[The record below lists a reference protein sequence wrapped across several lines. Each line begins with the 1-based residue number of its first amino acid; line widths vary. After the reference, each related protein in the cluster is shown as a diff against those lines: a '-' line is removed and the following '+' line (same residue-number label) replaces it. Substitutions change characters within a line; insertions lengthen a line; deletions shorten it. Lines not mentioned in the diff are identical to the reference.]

1 VAIEWRGHGTRD
13 LRFADVFLCVQRS
26 HVIGTRQEK
35 TMAIHTLRRRLAA
48 LGTVLGLGVVVP
60 FAAGAT
66 PAYAQ
71 AQLEITKTQVGEFTR
86 GGLGTYRIT
95 VSNPGD
101 EPTVFAGTR
110 MRDTFPDGL
119 TIEEFRIVSNTTE
132 SVLCSPMAPDM
143 LECQSSALEPGDSY
157 VIEVD
162 VNVPNDAPCVVTNT
176 ATVAE
181 RDGSLSDSSSDTT
194 NIPGPDCNGS
204 GGGGSI
210 LPINLNGLIPM
221 FNNITTNNSINSP
234 GATNTSNQTFG
245 LNAQ

>member
-1 VAIEWRGHGTRD
+1 
-13 LRFADVFLCVQRS
+13 
-26 HVIGTRQEK
+26 
-35 TMAIHTLRRRLAA
+35 MAIHTLRRRLAA
-48 LGTVLGLGVVVP
+48 LGTVLGLGIAVP

-71 AQLEITKTQVGEFTR
+71 AQLEVTKTQVGEFTR

-95 VSNPGD
+95 VSNSGD

-119 TIEEFRIVSNTTE
+119 TFEELRSVSNTTE
-132 SVLCSPMAPDM
+132 SLSCLPAPDR
-143 LECQSSALEPGDSY
+143 LECESSALDPGDGY

-162 VNVPNDAPCVVTNT
+162 VNVPTDAPCVVTNT
-176 ATVAE
+176 ATVTE
-181 RDGSLSDSSSDTT
+181 IDGALSDSSSETT
-194 NIPGPDCNGS
+194 NIPGPDCNGGD

-221 FNNITTNNSINSP
+221 FNNITVNNNINSP
-234 GATNTSNQTFG
+234 GATNISNQTFG